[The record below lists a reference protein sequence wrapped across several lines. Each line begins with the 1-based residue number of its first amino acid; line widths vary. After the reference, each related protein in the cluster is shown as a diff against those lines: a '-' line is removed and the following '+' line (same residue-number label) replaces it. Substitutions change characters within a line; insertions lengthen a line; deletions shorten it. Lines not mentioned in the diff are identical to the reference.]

1 MSSSLSQRL
10 SLRASGAG
18 LVLLAAVLWGTVG
31 VASKLLFRT
40 ADVPPLTVG
49 FYRLAVAAPLLFVL
63 ARMLPSVPWIALDRR
78 NALLFVVLGLT
89 QAGYQ
94 GLYFVAVARL
104 GVIPATLVALCMAPV
119 LITVLAAGV
128 LGERARFL
136 SWLAVPV
143 AVAGALLLVGGPGA
157 GLGSSG
163 DAWGYAA
170 AAGAALSYATFALT
184 GRVLAGAHH
193 PFQIIALGFGAG
205 ALMLMPFAAV
215 QGLAPAIPPAAWGLV
230 LYMAVV
236 PTALA
241 YAVFLLGMRYVTATA
256 SGVLVLAEPLTAAI
270 LAFVLFGEALG
281 PWQLAGGGLLVVA
294 VVLVSLP
301 DRPVGATE
309 HP

>member
-1 MSSSLSQRL
+1 MSSLKSPRL
-10 SLRASGAG
+10 SLRAAGAG
-18 LVLLAAVLWGTVG
+18 LVLLAAILWGTVG

-40 ADVPPLTVG
+40 ADIAPLTVG

-63 ARMLPSVPWIALDRR
+63 ARLLPRVPWVAIDRR
-78 NALLFVVLGLT
+78 NGLLFVALGLT

-119 LITVLAAGV
+119 LITILAALV
-128 LGERARFL
+128 LGERARLL

-143 AVAGALLLVGGPGA
+143 AVAGALLLVGFFGG
-157 GLGSSG
+157 GLGASG

-184 GRVLAGAHH
+184 SRVLAGAHH

-205 ALMLMPFAAV
+205 ALMLMPFAMA
-215 QGLAPAIPPAAWGLV
+215 QGLSPTVPAAAWGV
-230 LYMAVV
+230 ILYMAVV

-241 YAVFLLGMRYVTATA
+241 YAVFLLGMRFVTATA
-256 SGVLVLAEPLTAAI
+256 SGVLVLAEPLTAAV

-281 PWQLAGGGLLVVA
+281 SWQLAGGGLLIVA
-294 VVLVSLP
+294 VALVSLP
-301 DRPVGATE
+301 DRAARPPEAA
-309 HP
+309 